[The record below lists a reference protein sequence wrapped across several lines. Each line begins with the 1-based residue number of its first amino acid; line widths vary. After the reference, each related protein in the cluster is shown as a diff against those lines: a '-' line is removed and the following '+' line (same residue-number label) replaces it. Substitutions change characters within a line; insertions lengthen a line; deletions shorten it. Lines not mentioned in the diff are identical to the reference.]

1 MSLKSDLAD
10 ALAADAR
17 LMILKELAGQTNGRL
32 SDLLIRKVLDLYGI
46 ARDRD
51 WITTQLRKLE
61 VLGAVELTEA
71 GSVLIAL
78 ITRIGRDHLEERL
91 ILSGV
96 TRPAD
101 ADL

>member
-1 MSLKSDLAD
+1 MSLKSDIAE
-10 ALAADAR
+10 ALACDAR
-17 LMILKELAGQTNGRL
+17 LEILKELARQTNGRL

-61 VLGAVELTEA
+61 ALGAVELTDA
-71 GSVLIAL
+71 GTMLIAR
-78 ITRIGRDHLEERL
+78 ITRGGRDHLEERV

-96 TRPAD
+96 SRPAD
-101 ADL
+101 AD